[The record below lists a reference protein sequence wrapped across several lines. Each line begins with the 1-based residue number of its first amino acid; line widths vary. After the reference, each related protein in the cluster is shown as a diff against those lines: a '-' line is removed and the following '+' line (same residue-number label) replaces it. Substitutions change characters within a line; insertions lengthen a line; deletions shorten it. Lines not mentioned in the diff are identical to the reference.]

1 MCKLLKVLRCILSGH
16 RFGDPI
22 REVDQFGNQWLV
34 QDCVRCG
41 RTEVIE
47 RPPPIVVVHTV
58 SSQVIGRG

>member
-1 MCKLLKVLRCILSGH
+1 MGEMLKFLQCTLFGH
-16 RFGDPI
+16 RPGDPL

-41 RTEVIE
+41 YIEVIE

-58 SSQVIGRG
+58 SRQVIERG